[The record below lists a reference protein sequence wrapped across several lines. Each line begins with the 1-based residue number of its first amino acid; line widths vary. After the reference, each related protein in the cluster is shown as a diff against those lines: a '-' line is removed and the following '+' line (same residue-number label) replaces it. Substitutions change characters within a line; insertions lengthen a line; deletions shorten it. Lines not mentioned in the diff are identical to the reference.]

1 MRPASKHHILQ
12 QQALQRAVK
21 LVAQQGSATAC
32 GQRECKYSLVRPEV
46 VDSIIPAL
54 MAIIFLGLMLY
65 FKSIGGY
72 KPLSI
77 DEKQ

>member
-1 MRPASKHHILQ
+1 
-12 QQALQRAVK
+12 
-21 LVAQQGSATAC
+21 
-32 GQRECKYSLVRPEV
+32 V

-72 KPLSI
+72 RPLTI
-77 DEKQ
+77 DEGH

>member
-1 MRPASKHHILQ
+1 
-12 QQALQRAVK
+12 
-21 LVAQQGSATAC
+21 
-32 GQRECKYSLVRPEV
+32 V